1 MIALKKRRSDNIDCL
16 REIENNIE
24 SNNINYEK
32 LLSEL
37 NGMTMNNNNLLLE
50 LNESNNSNNKLLL
63 LELFKKINSL
73 EKKVDE
79 LNKINLKMDTLQKS
93 IDKILVE
100 KDYTI
105 ENLNDQIN
113 ELKSEIREK
122 QYNNEYNSSSKTIND
137 YFY

>member
-1 MIALKKRRSDNIDCL
+1 MIAFKKRRSENDDYIK
-16 REIENNIE
+16 ENNTE
-24 SNNINYEK
+24 NNNINYEK

-79 LNKINLKMDTLQKS
+79 LNKVNLKMDALQKS

-122 QYNNEYNSSSKTIND
+122 NYTTEDNSNKKIND

>member
-122 QYNNEYNSSSKTIND
+122 NYTVEDNSNKKIND